1 VSRQARRWQLA
12 GLALAV
18 VIVIGA
24 VSALIASHHPPRP
37 PGNSSSAQAGG
48 QRLASAS
55 AVRSQ
60 AVGWVATQVGRNV
73 SVACDRATCA
83 ALAARGFPA
92 SDLTVLQPTAPNP
105 FGSQLVIATADI
117 RSQFGSKLAAV
128 YAPQVIASFGA
139 GATRIDIRV
148 IAPHGTAAFRIAL
161 NSDVA
166 ARKSSAAQVLRNT
179 RITISASARAQ
190 LASGLVDM
198 RVLATIVFLGRQHPL
213 DIISFGGL
221 APGATPGVPL
231 RIVYLAESD
240 AAAHV
245 TSGAYV
251 QSLESALQSQ
261 SPPYVPL
268 SVGSVQLASG
278 QPVLKIVFAAPS
290 PLGLLQS

>member
-37 PGNSSSAQAGG
+37 GNSSSAQAAG

-60 AVGWVATQVGRNV
+60 AVGWVATQVGRNA

-92 SDLTVLQPTAPNP
+92 SDLTVLLPTAPNP

-117 RSQFGSKLAAV
+117 RSQFGSRLAAV

-139 GATRIDIRV
+139 GPTRIDIRV
-148 IAPHGTAAFRIAL
+148 IAPHGPAAFRLAL
-161 NSDVA
+161 SSDVA
-166 ARKSSAAQVLRNT
+166 ARKSSAAQVLRNA

-190 LASGLVDM
+190 LTSGLVDM

-213 DIISFGGL
+213 DIISFGGM

-240 AAAHV
+240 TAAHV

-268 SVGSVQLASG
+268 SVGSVHLAGGPS
-278 QPVLKIVFAAPS
+278 VLKIVFAAPS